1 MYTTAYRLPWGFAHF
16 PAESSNV
23 PEPVAPPR
31 PENWP
36 AEWPW
41 PLPEPFG
48 SQYVAGH
55 DVQPVAPPVPPK
67 PAPKTPGALG
77 IEEDGYAR
85 FQFGDGPEIRVDVCE
100 AYWNLAAIYED
111 VEDDIPETKGAA
123 RTAEYLKRVRGY
135 LAELGAGAVS
145 TRCADRF
152 DKHLAELVDGVKKA
166 DAPAP
171 TPA

>member
-1 MYTTAYRLPWGFAHF
+1 MTD
-16 PAESSNV
+16 PAV
-23 PEPVAPPR
+23 PPR
-31 PENWP
+31 PADWRP
-36 AEWPW
+36 EWPW
-41 PLPEPFG
+41 PLPEPFA
-48 SQYVAGH
+48 SQFLAAPPEPVPFI
-55 DVQPVAPPVPPK
+55 PVAPTPHGPPLPPEPK

-100 AYWNLAAIYED
+100 AYWHLASLYED
-111 VEDDIPETKGAA
+111 VEDEIPEAKGAA
-123 RTAEYLKRVRGY
+123 RTAEYLKRVRAY
-135 LAELGAGAVS
+135 LAELGAGTVS

-171 TPA
+171 TQD